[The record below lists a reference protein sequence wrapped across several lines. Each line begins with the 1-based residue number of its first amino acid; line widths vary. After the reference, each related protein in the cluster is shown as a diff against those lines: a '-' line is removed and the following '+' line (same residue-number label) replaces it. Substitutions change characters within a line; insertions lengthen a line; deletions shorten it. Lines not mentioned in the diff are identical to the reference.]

1 MLLNKFHATPCTCVA
16 FTGFV
21 CGTKGDG
28 EAVPSLFM
36 MGVTIGASADDTT
49 RDCALLRLGGRG
61 LTGEEGATDEY
72 TTSPETACCQ
82 GLPPCTTSCGCT
94 YLRRTSQKYTA
105 GSN

>member
-16 FTGFV
+16 FNGFV

-61 LTGEEGATDEY
+61 LRGGEGATDEY
-72 TTSPETACCQ
+72 TTSPETACCH
-82 GLPPCTTSCGCT
+82 GLPP
-94 YLRRTSQKYTA
+94 
-105 GSN
+105 